1 MNKRFSDIYV
11 YIDFLGRAYEL
22 LDLFKLETKYKVMIW
37 NVIDTKHYEIL
48 RLDKEF
54 KFIERSAN
62 LRKYT
67 YEKRYVIDTLKDHM
81 KSFRMV

>member
-54 KFIERSAN
+54 KFIEKSAS